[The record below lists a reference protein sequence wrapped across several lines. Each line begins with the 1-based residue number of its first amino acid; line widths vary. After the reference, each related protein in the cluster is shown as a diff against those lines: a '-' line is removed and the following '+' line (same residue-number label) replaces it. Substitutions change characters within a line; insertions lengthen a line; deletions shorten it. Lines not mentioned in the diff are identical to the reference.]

1 MVMESSNSKFHTL
14 GPSGSFH
21 HLAFQHHYGQE
32 EIQLH
37 DSFEQIFTATAIAGK
52 GWIAV
57 RNSIA
62 GLVENNQLIIDQSF
76 NKISSN
82 NFLVKLCLTSLNDT
96 PIENLK
102 QVWSHPKALQE
113 CLPFLNSN
121 LPTALWKEFN
131 STSAAAAKL
140 LAQQKS
146 DVAVICAKKTAQQ
159 YNLTII
165 KEDIHSSNRNFT
177 EFILFE
183 KRK

>member
-1 MVMESSNSKFHTL
+1 MAMENSSNKFHTL
-14 GPSGSFH
+14 GPAGSFH
-21 HLAFQHHYGQE
+21 HLALQHHYGDP

-37 DSFEQIFTATAIAGK
+37 ESFDHIFAATAKGGK

-62 GLVENNQLIIDQSF
+62 GPVENNQLIIDQSF
-76 NKISSN
+76 NRISCK
-82 NFLVKLCLTSLNDT
+82 NFLVKLCLTSLSNS
-96 PIENLK
+96 PIESFK
-102 QVWSHPKALQE
+102 QVWSHAKALQE
-113 CLPFLNSN
+113 CLPFLNSK

-146 DVAVICAKKTAQQ
+146 DVAVICAKQTAYQ

-165 KEDIHSSNRNFT
+165 QEDIHSSNRNFT